1 VVLNNRGSSFLTFKR
16 GFSIL
21 EMSMVLLV
29 IGVIVASFVSVMG
42 NRNNIA
48 RQRETLQEMAIIEA
62 ALTQFVLQNNRL
74 PCPAMG
80 SISTSNTNFGI
91 ETCNGADDLS
101 VLVAPTPT
109 SYSSNTA
116 AWVIGGTVPINTLK
130 LPKSYMFDGWNN
142 RYTYA
147 VSKPLAANVSNGS
160 VTATYGWQSNNM
172 GIIKVKDITGATRT
186 DQAAYVLISHGPNG
200 FGAWPYNGG
209 TRISFPSSP
218 NSSEVDNSHVG
229 AAWDESFVTSE
240 PNGSFDDIVHYR
252 MKWQI
257 LGELGLPL
265 SNSLCDT
272 AKTVLQTADVT
283 SSSVGYSAYC
293 NTMPVDS
300 NCASFL
306 NTIALKIRDLCLSK

>member
-1 VVLNNRGSSFLTFKR
+1 VSSNKALHFQIFKR

-29 IGVIVASFVSVMG
+29 LGVIAASFASVMG
-42 NRNNIA
+42 NRNDVA
-48 RQRETLQEMAIIEA
+48 KQRQTLQQMAILEA
-62 ALTQFVLQNNRL
+62 ALNQFVLANNRL

-80 SISTSNTNFGI
+80 SISTSNSNFGI
-91 ETCNGADDLS
+91 ETCNSADDLS

-109 SYSSNTA
+109 SYASNTT
-116 AWVIGGTVPINTLK
+116 AWVIGGTIPITTLK
-130 LPKSYMFDGWNN
+130 LPRSYMFDGWNN
-142 RYTYA
+142 RYTYV

-160 VTATYGWQSNNM
+160 VTSTYGWQNNNM
-172 GIIKVKDITGATRT
+172 GLIKVKDITGATRT
-186 DQAAYVLISHGPNG
+186 DQAAYILISHGPNG
-200 FGAWPYNGG
+200 FGSWPYNGG
-209 TRISFPSSP
+209 TRTSFPSSP

-229 AAWDESFVTSE
+229 ATWDESFVTSE

-257 LGELGLPL
+257 LGELGFSL

-283 SSSVGYSAYC
+283 SNSVGYSGYC
-293 NTMPVDS
+293 NTSPADS